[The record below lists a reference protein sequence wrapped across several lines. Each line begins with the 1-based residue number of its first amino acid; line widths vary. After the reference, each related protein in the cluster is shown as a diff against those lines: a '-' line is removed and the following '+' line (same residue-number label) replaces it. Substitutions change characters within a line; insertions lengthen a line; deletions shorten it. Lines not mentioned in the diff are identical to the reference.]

1 MSPKNPDDFS
11 VDTSGVTSMLS
22 GLSDR
27 FGTETKGQSHNDG
40 TTAQRHDGSTASRRD
55 GTTAQRRR
63 PAAPPAA
70 PAETE
75 HRSKYTL
82 LLDPDDALAFD
93 QLALNLRRR
102 TGRRVEKSEILRAL
116 IQIAFINPATGE
128 ALGDALDRR
137 PRT

>member
-1 MSPKNPDDFS
+1 MSPKNADDFT

-27 FGTETKGQSHNDG
+27 FGQETPGQSAGDG
-40 TTAQRHDGSTASRRD
+40 TTAQQHDSKTASRKD
-55 GTTAQRRR
+55 GATAQRR
-63 PAAPPAA
+63 PAAPPAP
-70 PAETE
+70 PAEPE

-82 LLDPDDALAFD
+82 LLDADDALALD

-116 IQIAFINPATGE
+116 IQIAFINPTTGE
-128 ALGDALDRR
+128 ALGDALDCR
-137 PRT
+137 PRP